1 MVKKLKYFAYGSNL
15 HPIRLRERTSFCSYL
30 FKASLPG
37 YKLSF
42 HKKSGDSSKCN
53 ALKTSKPEN
62 EVLGIVYEINEDE
75 KSDLDTAEGLGCGY
89 DEKEIFFDSSG
100 DQIKVFTYLANNNY
114 IDDSLSPFDWYKEL
128 VLEGAKYYH
137 FPRAY
142 IEEIMKIEFIEDQD
156 LSRAEKNFK
165 LLERIKNAPPFLKNA
180 S

>member
-15 HPIRLRERTSFCSYL
+15 HPVRLEDRTPSCRYL
-30 FKASLPG
+30 LQASLPY

-42 HKKSGDSSKCN
+42 HKESGGSSKCN

-75 KSDLDTAEGLGCGY
+75 KDGLDKAEGLGCGY
-89 DEKEIFFDSSG
+89 DEKEIFVYSSG
-100 DQIKVFTYLANNNY
+100 DQIKVFTYLANHNY
-114 IDDSLSPFDWYKEL
+114 IDDSLSPFDWYKGL
-128 VLEGAKYYH
+128 VVEGAKYHH

-142 IEEIMKIEFIEDQD
+142 IEEIMKIESIEDQD
-156 LSRAEKNFK
+156 LSRAEKKFK
-165 LLERIKNAPPFLKNA
+165 LLERIKNA